1 MSSLLKMNQ
10 KFLSKSSWSI
20 RGGGNNGNNNAN
32 NSSNNIVGNNNN
44 NSNRGLGRSSV
55 PCVNKLPTSPFNLQ
69 GNKGTINNTNT
80 LDSKRRQTNV
90 TKSGRGGGRMTIAI
104 TVDDKRHQLYAPH
117 SSTPNKTTNHS
128 LAKENLVNQKPS
140 LYSNQINNSL
150 LKRTKGMSHSITDL
164 RELKEKPKNGT
175 DHPDGFQY
183 EISERR
189 IDMYIAEIEME
200 PVFQLGSTIR
210 AIYDGDEHDRFMEK
224 LDMRIKNHD
233 KDIERMC
240 NCHYQGF
247 VDCIHEL
254 LKVRP
259 QATSLKNEI
268 IQINQELQ
276 RSSENIQRKAD
287 ELIKYRRV
295 VCNTKTAVEHL
306 QECLPVLETF
316 SKLIQQMSEKKYY
329 PALKTLEQFETLY
342 IPKIEKYR
350 FAQSM
355 CQQIP
360 KIRETIKKESMKDL
374 KDFLEN
380 IRQLTSKI
388 GEIAMKNVASQH
400 KSKEFAS
407 ILGGDTETN
416 RNYIN
421 EFVATVRENGIMSDV
436 TTKLSSHLNGLNNG
450 DNIDDDYIFANEELS
465 ATDIVDFSPVYR
477 CLHIFGCLG
486 AREQFEIYYR
496 QQRKQQAKL
505 ILQSISSSG
514 ANNLFT
520 GDNYRHYLFGVV
532 GFFVIEDHLL
542 NTSSGLVTKQYLAE
556 NWDDVIKSL
565 IDNVHLQASLCHDS
579 KQMLYMKS
587 LLMLFCHTTQSY
599 GYSVDPLMKL
609 LVELRQIYTDI
620 LLRQWSTVFRKIFD
634 SDNYHPLILHN
645 QTEFNEYFADFPFSD
660 MEVFKNDLSSCAE
673 NSQKV
678 ETFPKKLPFS
688 SFVPKVYKAVREFIA
703 TSLEFTADLN
713 LSNSD
718 IEDTVRKSTNMLLT
732 RTLSDSLSSLIKEP
746 RLGLLQLIQISIN
759 TNYLE
764 EASTYLEMYIS
775 ELIHN
780 KATSEVSN
788 ENVPSTNKAM
798 DDGHRYL
805 TLKYSPSISSDHS
818 SQSHLARLQGRTMF
832 KDARSEAE
840 SQIYIQLNNKI
851 DEFFGLARYDYMLSD
866 SPGKASSYILDL
878 MAFLKSTFEAF
889 TNLPIKVA
897 QTGCLSACKYIS
909 NCLLNILMDEDVK
922 NISHGFL
929 QQFNLDLMQCEMFA
943 GSEPVKEFEEGALQ
957 VSFTELRQI
966 MDLFIEFDS
975 WSTYFAEFGKNDSR
989 YLRVNPLTA
998 LTLLEKL
1005 YRGDNKKNIFSNIL
1019 SKNER
1024 EKKQRIET
1032 IQKKLRQLINS
1043 TNN

>member
-1 MSSLLKMNQ
+1 
-10 KFLSKSSWSI
+10 
-20 RGGGNNGNNNAN
+20 
-32 NSSNNIVGNNNN
+32 
-44 NSNRGLGRSSV
+44 
-55 PCVNKLPTSPFNLQ
+55 
-69 GNKGTINNTNT
+69 
-80 LDSKRRQTNV
+80 
-90 TKSGRGGGRMTIAI
+90 
-104 TVDDKRHQLYAPH
+104 
-117 SSTPNKTTNHS
+117 
-128 LAKENLVNQKPS
+128 
-140 LYSNQINNSL
+140 
-150 LKRTKGMSHSITDL
+150 
-164 RELKEKPKNGT
+164 
-175 DHPDGFQY
+175 
-183 EISERR
+183 
-189 IDMYIAEIEME
+189 
-200 PVFQLGSTIR
+200 
-210 AIYDGDEHDRFMEK
+210 MEK
-224 LDMRIKNHD
+224 LDQRIKNHD

-268 IQINQELQ
+268 IQINTELH

-295 VCNTKTAVEHL
+295 VCNTKIAIEHL

-316 SKLIQQMSEKKYY
+316 SKLIQQMDEKKYY
-329 PALKTLEQFETLY
+329 PALKTLEQFENMY
-342 IPKIEKYR
+342 IPKIRKYR

-355 CQQIP
+355 CQRVP

-400 KSKEFAS
+400 KTKELAF
-407 ILGGDTETN
+407 ILGDSESDSIHFN
-416 RNYIN
+416 SFIKQ
-421 EFVATVRENGIMSDV
+421 NGAVFEKMV
-436 TTKLSSHLNGLNNG
+436 KLPPSNGVVVNG
-450 DNIDDDYIFANEELS
+450 DSIEEEYLFVNEELS

-505 ILQSISSSG
+505 ILQSIFSG
-514 ANNLFT
+514 ASNLFT
-520 GDNYRHYLFGVV
+520 GDNFRNYLFGVV

-565 IDNVHLQASLCHDS
+565 VQNVHLQASKCHDA

-599 GYSVDPLMKL
+599 GYSVEPLMKL
-609 LVELRQIYTDI
+609 LVELRQLYTDI
-620 LLRQWSTVFRKIFD
+620 LLRQWANVFLDIFD
-634 SDNYHPLILHN
+634 ADNYHPLYIKN
-645 QTEFNEYFADFPFSD
+645 QAEFDEYFCDFPFAE
-660 MEVFKNDLSSCAE
+660 MEMFKNDLSNCTESNPKGDAY
-673 NSQKV
+673 
-678 ETFPKKLPFS
+678 PKKFPFS
-688 SFVPKVYKAVREFIA
+688 SFVPRVYKAVREFIA
-703 TSLEFTADLN
+703 TSLEFAQNLN

-732 RTLSDSLSSLIKEP
+732 RTLSDTLSSLIKK
-746 RLGLLQLIQISIN
+746 RGLRLLQLIQISIN

-764 EASTYLEMYIS
+764 EASANLEMYIS
-775 ELIHN
+775 ELIN
-780 KATSEVSN
+780 SKTVVESSN
-788 ENVPSTNKAM
+788 EALPATIKAANGA
-798 DDGHRYL
+798 DLRYM
-805 TLKYSPSISSDHS
+805 TLKYSISISSDQNF
-818 SQSHLARLQGRTMF
+818 QSHLARLQGRTMF

-840 SQIYIQLNNKI
+840 AQIYLQLNTRI
-851 DEFFGLARYDYMLSD
+851 DEFFTLANYDYMLSD

-897 QTGCLSACKYIS
+897 QTGCLSSCKYIS
-909 NCLLNILMDEDVK
+909 GRLLSILVDDDVK
-922 NISHGFL
+922 AISHGFL
-929 QQFNLDLMQCEMFA
+929 QQFNLDLMQCEMFG
-943 GSEPVKEFEEGALQ
+943 GSEPVREFEEGALQ
-957 VSFTELRQI
+957 ACFTELRQI

-975 WSTYFAEFGKNDSR
+975 WSTYFAEYGRNDSR
-989 YLRVNPLTA
+989 YLRVNAQTA
-998 LTLLEKL
+998 FALLEKL
-1005 YRGDNKKNIFSNIL
+1005 VRGDSKKTIFSAL

-1024 EKKQRIET
+1024 DKKNRIET
-1032 IQKKLRQLINS
+1032 ILKKLRQIIAS
-1043 TNN
+1043 GSNN

>member
-1 MSSLLKMNQ
+1 
-10 KFLSKSSWSI
+10 
-20 RGGGNNGNNNAN
+20 
-32 NSSNNIVGNNNN
+32 
-44 NSNRGLGRSSV
+44 
-55 PCVNKLPTSPFNLQ
+55 
-69 GNKGTINNTNT
+69 
-80 LDSKRRQTNV
+80 
-90 TKSGRGGGRMTIAI
+90 
-104 TVDDKRHQLYAPH
+104 
-117 SSTPNKTTNHS
+117 
-128 LAKENLVNQKPS
+128 
-140 LYSNQINNSL
+140 
-150 LKRTKGMSHSITDL
+150 
-164 RELKEKPKNGT
+164 
-175 DHPDGFQY
+175 
-183 EISERR
+183 
-189 IDMYIAEIEME
+189 
-200 PVFQLGSTIR
+200 
-210 AIYDGDEHDRFMEK
+210 MEK
-224 LDMRIKNHD
+224 LDQRIKNHD

-268 IQINQELQ
+268 LQVNSELQ

-295 VCNTKTAVEHL
+295 VCNTKTAIEHL

-316 SKLIQQMSEKKYY
+316 SKLTQQMKEKKYY
-329 PALKTLEQFETLY
+329 PALKTLEQFENLY
-342 IPKIEKYR
+342 IPKIRKYR

-355 CQQIP
+355 CQRVP
-360 KIRETIKKESMKDL
+360 KFRETIKKESMKDL

-400 KSKEFAS
+400 KSKEFAF
-407 ILGGDTETN
+407 ILNEHTGKEASTN
-416 RNYIN
+416 VN
-421 EFVATVRENGIMSDV
+421 EFSAPYNKS
-436 TTKLSSHLNGLNNG
+436 NGLVSEKMVKMPASNGTLANNENLE
-450 DNIDDDYIFANEELS
+450 DEYLFINEELS

-486 AREQFEIYYR
+486 AREQFENYYR

-505 ILQSISSSG
+505 ILQSISSG
-514 ANNLFT
+514 ANSLFT
-520 GDNYRHYLFGVV
+520 GDNFRNYLFGVV

-565 IDNVHLQASLCHDS
+565 VENVHLQASACHDP

-599 GYSVDPLMKL
+599 GYSVEPLMKL
-609 LVELRQIYTDI
+609 LVELRQLYIDI
-620 LLRQWSTVFRKIFD
+620 LLRQWSQVFSSIFD
-634 SDNYHPLILHN
+634 ADNYHPLHIN
-645 QTEFNEYFADFPFSD
+645 SQQEFDEYFSDFPFSE
-660 MEVFKNDLSSCAE
+660 MEIFKNHFTNCVE
-673 NSQKV
+673 NNSKDA
-678 ETFPKKLPFS
+678 FPKKFPFS

-703 TSLEFTADLN
+703 TSLEFTQDLN

-732 RTLSDSLSSLIKEP
+732 RTLSDSLSSLIKK
-746 RLGLLQLIQISIN
+746 RGLRLLQLIQISIN

-764 EASTYLEMYIS
+764 EASTYLEIYIS
-775 ELIHN
+775 ELINN
-780 KATSEVSN
+780 KTVTDSN
-788 ENVPSTNKAM
+788 TEAMPSPNKPLNGK
-798 DDGHRYL
+798 DQRYM
-805 TLKYSPSISSDHS
+805 TLKYSISINNEPS

-840 SQIYIQLNNKI
+840 SQIYIQLNLRI
-851 DEFFGLARYDYMLSD
+851 DDFFTLANYDYMLSD

-878 MAFLKSTFEAF
+878 MAFLSSTFEAF
-889 TNLPIKVA
+889 TNLPKKVA
-897 QTGCLSACKYIS
+897 QTGCLSSCKYIA
-909 NCLLNILMDEDVK
+909 NRLLNILIDEDVK
-922 NISHGFL
+922 SISHGFL

-957 VSFTELRQI
+957 ACFTELRQI

-975 WSTYFAEFGKNDSR
+975 WSTYFAEYGKNESR
-989 YLRVNPLTA
+989 YLRVNAQTA
-998 LTLLEKL
+998 LALLEKL
-1005 YRGDNKKNIFSNIL
+1005 VRGDSKKTIFSAL

-1024 EKKQRIET
+1024 DKKNRIET
-1032 IQKKLRQLINS
+1032 ILKKLRQIIAS
-1043 TNN
+1043 GGSNNN